1 MATHVG
7 ADANFRAC
15 GRHQVKV
22 RIKAGHAVNL
32 IKRRLRARGQGLQ
45 FRPGQKAVAKLDG
58 SQIVKDHGAVSRMK
72 SAVRENIVPS
82 QRELDCKLPCILIT
96 SRRSVNRSELAF
108 SCRTRKR

>member
-1 MATHVG
+1 M
-7 ADANFRAC
+7 
-15 GRHQVKV
+15 KV
-22 RIKAGHAVNL
+22 RVKTCHTMNL
-32 IKRRLRARGQGLQ
+32 TERRLRPRGQRLQ